1 LSNLRFFYFTDIFK
15 TDLSSQGLTVDLFFY
30 GKKPELIADYPLK
43 TDQIYFFTEKLY
55 KHFINMLI
63 KSNNMGI
70 LKPLPTKQVFA
81 RFLNNKNIA
90 DLNNTDKP
98 FIGKIELR
106 VALLL
111 DIDFDL
117 KNTVLK
123 EQMITKINSFA
134 KQLNQYY
141 KNVFI
146 DLFTINIADII
157 SDYLP
162 ELQIDD
168 CYRLGQSLDALYH
181 YDLFLDLS
189 DYIKDNKLQVD
200 TVINNFIAKFDP
212 EKQIKINAKSMKNEL
227 VSVIIPTFNRAGHLP
242 EAIKSVLNQTHK
254 AIEIIIVNDGSTDNT
269 ADVAAD
275 FCRSYPFIK
284 YVYKENGGIA
294 SARNVGIEHSHGN
307 YLMFLD
313 DDDQYLPFA
322 LEVLLNSFNK
332 QPDNVMFIYGEAIS
346 YNSKIT
352 KKTLQ
357 VGLNLFSRPELYYQT
372 LQTNHLQTPGQA
384 MIRKKPLIEIGMFNP
399 DFKLCED
406 YELFTR
412 VVLNYDLRKIDIP
425 VILYSEHEG
434 QSVKNQGLIRYYTD
448 KACIKFLWQ
457 LKKMNL
463 LEFRDISKEASAI
476 RMQNLARNM
485 LNTYW
490 THYDAVLDL
499 LNIAQETFYSEQ
511 RQNYINEL
519 EKNIPVLIQQRYHS
533 DLRVSPEEKNSLKI

>member
-1 LSNLRFFYFTDIFK
+1 
-15 TDLSSQGLTVDLFFY
+15 
-30 GKKPELIADYPLK
+30 
-43 TDQIYFFTEKLY
+43 
-55 KHFINMLI
+55 
-63 KSNNMGI
+63 
-70 LKPLPTKQVFA
+70 
-81 RFLNNKNIA
+81 
-90 DLNNTDKP
+90 
-98 FIGKIELR
+98 
-106 VALLL
+106 
-111 DIDFDL
+111 
-117 KNTVLK
+117 
-123 EQMITKINSFA
+123 
-134 KQLNQYY
+134 
-141 KNVFI
+141 
-146 DLFTINIADII
+146 
-157 SDYLP
+157 
-162 ELQIDD
+162 
-168 CYRLGQSLDALYH
+168 
-181 YDLFLDLS
+181 
-189 DYIKDNKLQVD
+189 
-200 TVINNFIAKFDP
+200 
-212 EKQIKINAKSMKNEL
+212 
-227 VSVIIPTFNRAGHLP
+227 
-242 EAIKSVLNQTHK
+242 
-254 AIEIIIVNDGSTDNT
+254 
-269 ADVAAD
+269 
-275 FCRSYPFIK
+275 
-284 YVYKENGGIA
+284 
-294 SARNVGIEHSHGN
+294 
-307 YLMFLD
+307 MFLD

-457 LKKMNL
+457 LKKKNL